1 MFIRRF
7 KPFGNLRRIH
17 NPRTSIARGHG
28 DFPSDNPLS
37 RGWPIPLDVVEE
49 DGHFMV
55 YASVPGVD
63 PKELEVTVAD
73 GILTIGGCYNVDA
86 EHKDGKYLV
95 RERRFGEFRRSLQ
108 LPESADA
115 EKASPR
121 YCNGVLSVGFPKLS
135 GKDVK
140 RLRVT
145 FEEPA
150 GELPE
155 KSA

>member
-7 KPFGNLRRIH
+7 KPLGRFRRMP
-17 NPRTSIARGHG
+17 NPRTSTARGHRDYPAG
-28 DFPSDNPLS
+28 NHLT

-55 YASVPGVD
+55 HASVPGVD
-63 PKELEVTVAD
+63 PQDLEVTVAD
-73 GILTIGGCYNVDA
+73 GILTIGGCYNVGA
-86 EHKDGKYLV
+86 EHKDGKYLI

-108 LPESADA
+108 LPERADA
-115 EKASPR
+115 DKASPR
-121 YCNGVLSVGFPKLS
+121 YCNGVLSVGFPKLA

-140 RLRVT
+140 RLQVT
-145 FEEPA
+145 VEEPA

>member
-7 KPFGNLRRIH
+7 KPFGRFRRMS

-28 DFPSDNPLS
+28 DYPAGSHLT

-55 YASVPGVD
+55 HASVPGVD
-63 PKELEVTVAD
+63 PKDLEVTVAD
-73 GILTIGGCYNVDA
+73 GILTVGGCYNVDA

-95 RERRFGEFRRSLQ
+95 RERRFGEFRRSLR

-115 EKASPR
+115 DKASPR
-121 YCNGVLSVGFPKLS
+121 YCNGVLSVGFPKLA

-140 RLRVT
+140 RLEVT
-145 FEEPA
+145 VEEPA

-155 KSA
+155 STA